1 MNQLTRYIRRHHIAL
16 LALFVALG
24 GTSYAAVSLPK
35 NSVGTAQLKSNS
47 VQSAKIKKGAV
58 TRAKIRDNAINS
70 AKVAD
75 GSLLAADFAAGQLP
89 KGDTGP
95 AGPAGAAGPAGPAGP
110 EGPAGPA
117 GPEGPQGPPGLADG
131 PAGGALTGN
140 YPDPGIANGAV
151 GPDQIGT
158 IPTARLVR
166 GSGTT
171 YEVASG
177 GQGSPIAWTEPTGG
191 PNDFSYDIGDFFDA
205 ADPGTH
211 NPPCTGASGR
221 PTPAQCI
228 VIPRAGTYVLSAG
241 ARWVV
246 PSTTADNG
254 TGYRT
259 LRFHATQGR
268 QPGTTTVPAVNGAPT
283 LQSVSTVDRFA
294 AGDYVFVS
302 GQQDSGAALNIAGSL
317 QQVYFAATWVAP

>member
-35 NSVGTAQLKSNS
+35 NSVGTGQLKADAVRSG
-47 VQSAKIKKGAV
+47 KINKGAV
-58 TRAKIRDNAINS
+58 TRAKIRNGAVNS
-70 AKVAD
+70 RKVKN
-75 GSLLAADFAAGQLP
+75 GSLRAADFASGQLP
-89 KGDTGP
+89 KGDT
-95 AGPAGAAGPAGPAGP
+95 GAAGPAGPAGP
-110 EGPAGPA
+110 QGPAGPA
-117 GPEGPQGPPGLADG
+117 GLSGG
-131 PAGGALTGN
+131 PAGGSLTGD
-140 YPDPGIANGAV
+140 YPNPGIANGAV
-151 GPDQIGT
+151 GPDQIGE
-158 IPTARLVR
+158 IPTTRLVR

-171 YEVASG
+171 FEIASG
-177 GQGSPIAWTEPTGG
+177 GQGTPVAWTAPTGA
-191 PNDFSYDIGDFFDA
+191 PNDFSYDVGGFFDA
-205 ADPGTH
+205 ADPGAH

-246 PSTTADNG
+246 PTTSADNG
-254 TGYRT
+254 TGFRT
-259 LRFHATQGR
+259 LRFHSTQGR
-268 QPGTTTVPAVNGAPT
+268 QPGTTTVPATNGAPT
-283 LQSVSTVDRFA
+283 LQSVTTVDRFT

-302 GQQDSGAALNIAGSL
+302 GQQDSGDPLNIAGSL